1 MPLHPQARAVC
12 DLVNAMPYV
21 PPSNSR
27 LQEIRDSFATLVAI
41 GAGPAQEVF
50 AIEDAEADGV
60 PVRIYR
66 PAPDPDLPVVVY
78 FHGGGWTIGSVDQ
91 FDLITRQIANVTN
104 AIVVSVDYRLAPE
117 HPFPAPLDDCWTALL
132 WAAKNA
138 STFGGDASRLA
149 VMGDSAGGNLA
160 AVCALLA
167 RDAGGPELAMQ
178 VLVYP
183 VVDNAITTAS
193 YNENAEGYLLTREDM
208 MWFLANYIG
217 FNDREAEIDWRITPL
232 HAPDL
237 HGVAPAV
244 VLTAEFDPLRDEG
257 RAYAAR
263 LEGAG
268 VPVVRMQYD
277 GLIHGFVGLSAAFEA
292 SLDALQ
298 RISAELSR
306 AFGTISH

>member
-1 MPLHPQARAVC
+1 
-12 DLVNAMPYV
+12 
-21 PPSNSR
+21 
-27 LQEIRDSFATLVAI
+27 
-41 GAGPAQEVF
+41 
-50 AIEDAEADGV
+50 
-60 PVRIYR
+60 
-66 PAPDPDLPVVVY
+66 
-78 FHGGGWTIGSVDQ
+78 
-91 FDLITRQIANVTN
+91 
-104 AIVVSVDYRLAPE
+104 
-117 HPFPAPLDDCWTALL
+117 L